1 MTVPPFAVAF
11 VRKSIFLKEKRG
23 RLTSYF
29 PVGVTSAYISDHF
42 HCRGL
47 VSIFSSVLAV
57 IGFALFLASGKKSI
71 QYASLFFSIPGSYI
85 AAPTLATWNANNT
98 APHTRRA
105 TAIAIGFIMTNSG
118 GILATWLLGALSP
131 APRYFLGTKVLLSFS
146 VLMVFFSALNIL
158 YLWNENSKKSKI
170 RQTSTLE
177 QEAPRLGDKSAWYVY
192 SL

>member
-1 MTVPPFAVAF
+1 M
-11 VRKSIFLKEKRG
+11 I
-23 RLTSYF
+23 
-29 PVGVTSAYISDHF
+29 SAHISDQF

-47 VSIFSSVLAV
+47 VSIFSSVLSV
-57 IGFALFLASGKKSI
+57 IGFSMFLASGKQRI
-71 QYASLFFSIPGSYI
+71 RYASLFFSIPGCYT
-85 AAPTLATWNANNT
+85 AAPTLSTWNANNT

-131 APRYFLGTKVLLSFS
+131 APRYFIGTKVLLSFS
-146 VLMVFFSALNIL
+146 VLLVVFSAFNIL
-158 YLWNENSKKSKI
+158 YLWNENRKKGEI

-177 QEAPRLGDKSAWYVY
+177 QGEPSLGDQSAWFVY